1 MAILSFSE
9 KQLIENV
16 FGMGGGYVLDFT
28 NQEFEEFMKDVV
40 SYNIYQKYP
49 GLSKAKMLRRF
60 IEDESDVY
68 VGKMIILL
76 INYMKSNS
84 LGKNIAQ
91 EDMIRLYELG
101 RKKLGKD
108 SVSHK
113 NETTSPNKVGKVDFG
128 CLKRELLNIEKEPTQ
143 QQKGYAFEIYL
154 KHLFEAFNLEVKAS
168 YRTGNDQ
175 IDGSFILN
183 GNTVLIEAKYRT
195 VEISKDDLLLL
206 FSHKIESKSP
216 FTKGVFMTLS
226 MPSGKTI
233 DYFYD
238 KSSRLILFTV
248 EEIYILL
255 ENKNSLVD
263 ILTKK
268 FRHLEETGN
277 IFRHVMCL
285 R

>member
-16 FGMGGGYVLDFT
+16 FGMGAGYVLDFT

-68 VGKMIILL
+68 VGKMIIFL

-113 NETTSPNKVGKVDFG
+113 NETTSLNKVGKVDFG
-128 CLKRELLNIEKEPTQ
+128 RLKRELLNIEKEPTQ

-154 KHLFEAFNLEVKAS
+154 KHLFEAFNLDVKAS

-195 VEISKDDLLLL
+195 VEISKDDLLL

>member
-16 FGMGGGYVLDFT
+16 FGMGAGYVLDFT

-113 NETTSPNKVGKVDFG
+113 NETTSLNKVGKVDFG
-128 CLKRELLNIEKEPTQ
+128 RLKRELLNIEKEPTQ

-154 KHLFEAFNLEVKAS
+154 KHLFEAFNLDVKAS

-195 VEISKDDLLLL
+195 VEISKDDLLL